1 MLNDDLN
8 EGKFRMIIYHIFFV
22 PQMQKYLLFT
32 VMLIRITIFVHPL
45 LLVCSQLNF
54 ISKLNGI

>member
-8 EGKFRMIIYHIFFV
+8 EEKFKMIIYHILFF
-22 PQMQKYLLFT
+22 QIQKYLLFM

-45 LLVCSQLNF
+45 LLVCSQFSF